1 MGIERFRVDCEAPQR
16 SMNPAITIQLAGTEA
31 ELNQIL
37 ALQTANHKD
46 SLSAENKK
54 ANGFVT
60 VKHDLDLLK
69 KMNAA
74 AGQVI
79 AKDGDF
85 LAGYALVMLQEFS
98 PLIPV
103 LTPMFGMF
111 NTLSYEGREL
121 SSYKYYV
128 MGQICVAESHRGQG
142 VFQLLYEGHKKFYS
156 SLFEL
161 CLTEVSS
168 SNLRSM
174 RAHEKVG
181 FETIHTFE
189 DKTDRWNILAWDW
202 RADTLPAGQPQKMAG
217 T

>member
-1 MGIERFRVDCEAPQR
+1 
-16 SMNPAITIQLAGTEA
+16 MNPPVMIKLADTEA

-37 ALQTANHKD
+37 ALQAANHKD
-46 SLSAENKK
+46 NLSAESKK
-54 ANGFVT
+54 EGGFVT
-60 VKHDLDLLK
+60 VRHNLALLK

-79 AKDGDF
+79 AKEGDGVV
-85 LAGYALVMLQEFS
+85 GYSLVMPREFS

-103 LTPMFGMF
+103 LEPMFDMF
-111 NTLSYEGREL
+111 NSLNYQDRPL
-121 SSYKYYV
+121 NAYKYYV
-128 MGQICVAESHRGQG
+128 MGQICVAESHRGKG
-142 VFQLLYEGHKKFYS
+142 IFQQMYGGHKQFYS
-156 SLFEL
+156 RQFEL

-181 FETIHTFE
+181 FETIYSFE

-202 RADTLPAGQPQKMAG
+202 R
-217 T
+217 